1 MATQSEQAPAAKA
14 TGTRTLALGLGAGV
28 LLGGLGFG
36 AVYLGLFD
44 GVFGTKDPAKMAIAP
59 LDGIGFLPLEPI
71 IINLPPEASA
81 RHLRFVGELEVVPDH
96 ADDVALLMPRIL
108 DALNTYL
115 RAVDVAD
122 LEQPAATVWLRAQ
135 MLRRIQVVTGEGRVR
150 DLLITEFVL
159 S

>member
-1 MATQSEQAPAAKA
+1 MATQSEQAPAPKG
-14 TGTRTLALGLGAGV
+14 TGKRALALGLGAGL

-44 GVFGTKDPAKMAIAP
+44 GVFGTKDHARMTIAP
-59 LDGIGFLPLEPI
+59 LDGVGFLPLEPI

-81 RHLRFVGELEVVPDH
+81 RHLRFVGELEVEPDH
-96 ADDVALLMPRIL
+96 AEDVALLMPRII